1 MCGTP
6 LQRPPSH
13 PDNNI
18 HMQGP
23 RTDDTQKLFNSIA
36 PTYDSLNHWL
46 SLGID
51 RTWRRRSLRHIV
63 DKSRPQQIL
72 DIACGTGDYSLTIAR
87 HSHPDTRVQGID
99 LTEALFSTLLF
110 ETPYVVLCKPDCKG
124 LCPHC
129 GANLNEGD
137 CGCAERVEQERALS
151 PDNPFAVLSQ
161 LKFDD

>member
-1 MCGTP
+1 MDGWYLFEEP
-6 LQRPPSH
+6 EIRDDSDEDEIDYYLV
-13 PDNNI
+13 
-18 HMQGP
+18 GP
-23 RTDDTQKLFNSIA
+23 NDD
-36 PTYDSLNHWL
+36 
-46 SLGID
+46 
-51 RTWRRRSLRHIV
+51 
-63 DKSRPQQIL
+63 
-72 DIACGTGDYSLTIAR
+72 
-87 HSHPDTRVQGID
+87 ID

-137 CGCAERVEQERALS
+137 CGCTERVEQERAVS